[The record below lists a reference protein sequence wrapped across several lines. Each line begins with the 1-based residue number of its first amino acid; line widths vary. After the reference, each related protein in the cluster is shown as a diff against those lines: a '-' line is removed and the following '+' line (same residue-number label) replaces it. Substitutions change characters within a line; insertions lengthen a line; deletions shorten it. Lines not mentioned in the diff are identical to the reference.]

1 MRYHVSTAVWGQSFR
16 ELYLGLS
23 LPCQLA
29 PGNLGHFA
37 GSGRLLYSLYT
48 TPRDAEHLKS
58 SPVFQRLC
66 RTVEVDLNIV
76 EGIES
81 AEDTYQVL
89 TLCHRHSVM
98 QANRDDAAL
107 VAMHPDQ
114 LWADGSLAYLDR
126 LAQGG
131 KRLVKL
137 FAPRVAL
144 ETFGPEVKAGF
155 YSPQEH
161 TLAIPARELVR
172 LSLTHL
178 HPVSASHFW
187 DSPVF
192 NRWPSH
198 LLWPVDGEGLLARCF
213 HLHPC
218 LIHPR
223 DKKALPQD
231 TIDTGQYLER
241 VAAGPEEIEVVEDS
255 DRLCMVDMTSLHWQ
269 SAMNRQVPG
278 RADVAAVTQW
288 ARLKATPLQ
297 YYFLRHRM
305 RWHQG
310 DCSPRWGE
318 VEAAS
323 DQVVSAILQGL
334 S

>member
-1 MRYHVSTAVWGQSFR
+1 MRYHVSTAVWGDSFR
-16 ELYLGLS
+16 ELYLDLS

-48 TPRDAEHLKS
+48 TPRDAERLKS
-58 SPVFQRLC
+58 APVFQRLC

-76 EGIES
+76 EGIAE

-114 LWADGSLAYLDR
+114 LWADGSLVTLDR
-126 LAQGG
+126 LAREG

-137 FAPRVAL
+137 FAPRVSL
-144 ETFGPEVKAGF
+144 ESLGPEVTEGF

-161 TLAIPARELVR
+161 TLSIPARELVR
-172 LSLTHL
+172 LGLKHL

-198 LLWPVDGEGLLARCF
+198 LIWPVAGEGLLARCF

-218 LIHPR
+218 LIYPR
-223 DKKALPQD
+223 NREALPRD
-231 TIDTGQYLER
+231 TIDTGEYLEQ
-241 VAAGPEEIEVVEDS
+241 VAAGPEEIQVVEDS
-255 DRLCMVDMTSLHWQ
+255 DELCMVDMTSLHWQ
-269 SAMNRQVPG
+269 SAMNQQTPG
-278 RADVAAVTQW
+278 RAQVGVVTQW

-297 YYFLRHRM
+297 HWFLRHRL

-310 DCSPRWGE
+310 DCSSRWSE

-334 S
+334 G